1 MLRGI
6 YDWVLR
12 LAAHKH
18 AKWAL
23 AAVSF
28 IESSVFPIPPDVLL
42 MPMVLADRRKA
53 WELAAIATVSSV
65 IGGFLGYAIGYFL
78 FETVGKP
85 ILEFYH
91 VMDSYEALKHSFD
104 EWGAWIIIAKGWT
117 PIPYKF
123 LTITSGA
130 LHFDLMTFAVASVV
144 SRGMRFFLVAGLL
157 WAFGP
162 PIRAFVEKRLGLVT
176 TLAVVIL
183 IGGFIAI
190 KYLF

>member
-1 MLRGI
+1 M
-6 YDWVLR
+6 
-12 LAAHKH
+12 AAHKR
-18 AKWAL
+18 AEWAL
-23 AAVSF
+23 AGVSF
-28 IESSVFPIPPDVLL
+28 IESSIFPIPPDVLL
-42 MPMVLADRRKA
+42 MPMVLADRSKA
-53 WELAAIATVSSV
+53 WRYAAIATISSV

-78 FETVGKP
+78 FEALGRP

-91 VMDSYEALKHSFD
+91 VMDKYDSLKHSFD
-104 EWGAWIIIAKGWT
+104 EWGAWTIIAKGWT

-130 LHFDLMTFAVASVV
+130 LQFDLLAFTIASVV

-176 TLAVVIL
+176 TLFVVIL

>member
-1 MLRGI
+1 MLRAA
-6 YDWVLR
+6 YDWTLR
-12 LAAHKH
+12 LAAHKR
-18 AKWAL
+18 AEWAL
-23 AAVSF
+23 AIVSF

-42 MPMVLADRRKA
+42 APMVLADRRRA
-53 WELAAIATVSSV
+53 WRLATIATISSV

-91 VMDSYEALKHSFD
+91 VMDKYDALKQSFD
-104 EWGAWIIIAKGWT
+104 EWGAWIIIAKGMT

-130 LHFDLMTFAVASVV
+130 LHFDLFTFTVASML
-144 SRGMRFFLVAGLL
+144 SRGVRFFLVAGLL

-162 PIRAFVEKRLGLVT
+162 PIRAFVEKRLALVT
-176 TLAVVIL
+176 TLCLVLL
-183 IGGFIAI
+183 IGGFVAI